1 MKMKIQDLL
10 SKALRQIAWRASL
23 VSQKCTNLYHLRELE
38 KISVSQAN
46 QIHTHMTIR
55 ELNTLYDLA
64 LGCGKYIKVLE
75 IGSYLG
81 ASSYYI
87 AAALAH
93 HDGHLFCVDTWENQT
108 MPEGEHDTF
117 SEFTNNTKAFAKY
130 ITPIRKNSRD
140 LVEADIK
147 HPLNLV
153 FIDGDHSYA
162 AVKNDYEKVAPLIV
176 EGGVLAFHDCIHF
189 EGVSRTIGEAL
200 ASGGWQLNG
209 HVDNLLWLHK
219 IGRKH
224 LNFIHPIETDKVD
237 REMTLESKVS

>member
-1 MKMKIQDLL
+1 MQNKDFL
-10 SKALRQIAWRASL
+10 SKALRYIAWRTL
-23 VSQKCTNLYHLRELE
+23 LLSQNLTNLYHQREL
-38 KISVSQAN
+38 KKLSLSSAK

-64 LGCGKYIKVLE
+64 TACGKSASVLE

-81 ASSYYI
+81 ASSCYL

-93 HDGHLFCVDTWENQT
+93 QDGHLFCVDTWENQT
-108 MPEGEHDTF
+108 MPEGEYDTF
-117 SEFTNNTKAFAKY
+117 GEFNNNTKALVQY
-130 ITPIRKNSRD
+130 ISSIKKNSRD

-162 AVKNDYEKVAPLIV
+162 AVKNDYEKVAPWIV
-176 EGGVLAFHDCIHF
+176 DGGVLAFHDSIHF

-209 HVDNLLWLHK
+209 HVDNLLWL
-219 IGRKH
+219 RKVGGKN
-224 LNFIHPIETDKVD
+224 LTFARPIEADNVD
-237 REMTLESKVS
+237 TEMTLTT

>member
-1 MKMKIQDLL
+1 MKNINFL
-10 SKALRQIAWRASL
+10 SKVLRHIAWRASL
-23 VSQKCTNLYHLRELE
+23 VSQTCTNLYHQRELE
-38 KISVSQAN
+38 KLSLSQAK
-46 QIHTHMTIR
+46 QINTHMTSR

-64 LGCGKYIKVLE
+64 TACEKFARVLE

-81 ASSYYI
+81 ASSCYL

-93 HDGHLFCVDTWENQT
+93 QDGHLFCVDTWENQT

-117 SEFTNNTKAFAKY
+117 LEFNNNTKALAQY
-130 ITPIRKNSRD
+130 ITPIRKNSRE

-162 AVKNDYEKVAPLIV
+162 AVKNDYEKVAPWIID
-176 EGGVLAFHDCIHF
+176 GGVLAFHDSIHF

-209 HVDNLLWLHK
+209 HADNLLWLRK
-219 IGRKH
+219 VGRKH
-224 LNFIHPIETDKVD
+224 LNFTNPIETDKVD
-237 REMTLESKVS
+237 SEMTFESKLS